1 MVSISDAAV
10 EKAKEVLEAEGKADW
25 GLKLFCQGSSCC
37 GPSFGMDIQEEP
49 AEGEQVTEK
58 NGLRIYADDFT
69 VKSMQGLMV
78 DFVDDGQHQG
88 FVVRAT
94 EPQQGGGCS
103 CSSGTCP

>member
-10 EKAKEVLEAEGKADW
+10 EKAKEVLKAEGKAEW
-25 GLKLFCQGSSCC
+25 GIKLFCQGSSCC
-37 GPSFGMDIQEEP
+37 GPSFGMDIQEKP
-49 AEGEQVTEK
+49 AEGEQTMEK
-58 NGLRIYADDFT
+58 DGLKLYADDFT
-69 VKSMQGLMV
+69 VKNMQGLMV

-94 EPQQGGGCS
+94 EPGGSCS